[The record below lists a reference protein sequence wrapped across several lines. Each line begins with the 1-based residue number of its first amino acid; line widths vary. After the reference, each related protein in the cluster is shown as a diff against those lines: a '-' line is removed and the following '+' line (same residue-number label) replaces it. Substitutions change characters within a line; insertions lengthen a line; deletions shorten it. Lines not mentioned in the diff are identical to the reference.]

1 MGVMDRA
8 PAPYMIG
15 STVTSEPRCCRFPA
29 LATQRRGAHTV
40 LLDQS
45 ALYGVLAE
53 IEALTPDRK
62 SPDQVTAAH
71 RDSVPAISLGLS
83 P

>member
-1 MGVMDRA
+1 
-8 PAPYMIG
+8 
-15 STVTSEPRCCRFPA
+15 
-29 LATQRRGAHTV
+29 V